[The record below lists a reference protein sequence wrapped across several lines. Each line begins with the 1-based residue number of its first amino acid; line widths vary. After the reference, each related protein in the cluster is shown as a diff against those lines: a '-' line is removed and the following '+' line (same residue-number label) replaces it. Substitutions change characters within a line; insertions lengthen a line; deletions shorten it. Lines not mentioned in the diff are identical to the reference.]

1 MRGIEISRE
10 NPEIKEE
17 KKGMSA
23 QELLDELKKR
33 KESGI
38 KKAQLIFKSGP
49 SKEPVN
55 LECMDLNKAKIK
67 GEEILICEAEIT
79 KKTTV
84 KVNFYA
90 PLVIGIKEWIAS
102 GQANDVC
109 WNRGIEEVKK
119 NRTIGDE
126 EFAKHKKTT
135 DVITGNAKG
144 GIGANDAG
152 LNKELWKE
160 RRDNA
165 AN

>member
-1 MRGIEISRE
+1 MKNIEAGFETIGDFGE
-10 NPEIKEE
+10 KKKEAIGAKIEKGTEE

-23 QELLDELKKR
+23 QELLGELKKR

-38 KKAQLIFKSGP
+38 KKAQLIFKSGL

-55 LECMDLNKAKIK
+55 LECMDLNEAEIK

-79 KKTTV
+79 KKTIV

-90 PLVIGIKEWIAS
+90 PLVIGIKEWIES

-109 WNRGIEEVKK
+109 WNKKMEEVKR

-126 EFAKHKKTT
+126 VFLKAQE
-135 DVITGNAKG
+135 NS
-144 GIGANDAG
+144 
-152 LNKELWKE
+152 
-160 RRDNA
+160 
-165 AN
+165 